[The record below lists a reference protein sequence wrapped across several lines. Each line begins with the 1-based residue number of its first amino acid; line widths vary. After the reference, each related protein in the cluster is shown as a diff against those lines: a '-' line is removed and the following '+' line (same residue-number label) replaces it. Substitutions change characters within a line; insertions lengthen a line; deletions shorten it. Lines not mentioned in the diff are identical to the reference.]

1 MNTGARVASPR
12 LRASAALSRNS
23 WVKVAPISD
32 TTKPSG
38 PTRRV
43 GRTRS
48 TAIGRVGSILA
59 AASSVGFSQ
68 RNRTISS
75 GSEAS
80 AASRKLRPHVVNLS
94 GGTFSS
100 AGAFTTTKKDVDAIF
115 ATHLPA
121 FVAEHGGVVP
131 VVFYAHGG
139 LVDEQSGLRIA
150 ATQVDWW
157 KSNGVYPIHFV
168 WETSLA
174 GAITSAVGDWAQGR
188 RGWLDDAKDRVLEL
202 AARFGQGQ
210 AIWGQMKR
218 SAEAAPA
225 GDGGARYVAEAL
237 GAYCAAHPD
246 TITVHAVGHS
256 AGSIFHSFFLPTAL
270 KAGVPAIETLSL
282 LAPAV
287 RTDVFEKQI
296 VPLVGHGVE
305 SLAMFTMTEKLER
318 DDTCLG
324 AHGKSLLY
332 LVRASFE
339 PEEFSPILGLEECLR
354 ADPVLA
360 GLFGLSGASG
370 SPGVGGAADIIWS
383 KTPSGPLTS
392 RSTSTSHGGF
402 DNDIPTMDSVA
413 RRVTGSSRI
422 QSFPATRDLGDELWP
437 MASPAAPRPVGTHQA
452 LCVGI
457 NAYPGGDALYGCVA
471 DAEAWAAQFSIA
483 GFAVRTLLDA
493 EATRQNILLGL
504 LDLVAS
510 SVAGDV
516 LAFQYAGHGTYVDDL
531 DGDESEA
538 GNEET
543 KYDEAL
549 CPIDF
554 RDGNLIIDDD
564 LGEIFDQLPDGV
576 SLTAF
581 FDSCHSG
588 DGQRRL
594 QLQPADVADLS
605 AASAP
610 HGRRAR
616 FIIPDEQTS
625 RNYRAKRGAPARA
638 GKRALTREVLFSA
651 CKPTEVAYETGGHG
665 NFTVAASLLVVP
677 SANRLTN
684 AEFLAKVREAFSS
697 QPRQNPDFNG
707 PRAAKSRVF
716 LGALVGGAGSVSVAG
731 ANSAGSARAGSP
743 PVRARVRALGPAPQ
757 RFRALFRLCLTRPPA
772 WEPGSEPGSARAGST
787 RSRHPLARQEWRAAP
802 ARAKRMP
809 PLAPSRLPRSCALL
823 RTSSTGRPGG
833 FGGVAGG
840 RGAAPAAP

>member
-1 MNTGARVASPR
+1 MSESSPAQSTGLVHPVA
-12 LRASAALSRNS
+12 
-23 WVKVAPISD
+23 
-32 TTKPSG
+32 TKRQP
-38 PTRRV
+38 P
-43 GRTRS
+43 
-48 TAIGRVGSILA
+48 
-59 AASSVGFSQ
+59 Q
-68 RNRTISS
+68 PK
-75 GSEAS
+75 SELD
-80 AASRKLRPHVVNLS
+80 KLRPYVVNLS
-94 GGTFSS
+94 GGKFSS
-100 AGAFTTTKKDVDAIF
+100 SGAFATSKKDVDAIF

-131 VVFYAHGG
+131 VVFHAHGG

-150 ATQVDWW
+150 QAQVDWW

-188 RGWLDDAKDRVLEL
+188 RGWLDEAKDRVLEL

-218 SAEAAPA
+218 SAEAASA

-237 GAYCAAHPD
+237 GAYCTAHAG
-246 TITVHAVGHS
+246 TISVHAVGHS
-256 AGSIFHSFFLPTAL
+256 AGSIFHSFFIPAAL
-270 KAGVPAIETLSL
+270 KAGLPAVKTLSL

-287 RTDVFEKQI
+287 RTDVFEQQI
-296 VPLVGHGVE
+296 VPLIGDGVQ
-305 SLAMFTMTEKLER
+305 SLALFTMTEKLER

-324 AHGKSLLY
+324 AYGKSLLY

-360 GLFGLSGASG
+360 RLFGLSGASG
-370 SPGVGGAADIIWS
+370 SPGNGGAADIVWS
-383 KTPSGPLTS
+383 KTTTGPLTS

-402 DNDIPTMDSVA
+402 DGDIPTMDSVA

-422 QSFPATRDLGDELWP
+422 QSFPVTRDLGDELWP
-437 MASPAAPRPVGTHQA
+437 APGPSAPRRAGTHHA

-471 DAEAWAAQFSIA
+471 DAEAWATQFAAA

-531 DGDESEA
+531 DGDEAEA
-538 GNEET
+538 GNAEK

-554 RDGNLIIDDD
+554 REGNLIIDDD

-594 QLQPADVADLS
+594 QLQPAEVADLS
-605 AASAP
+605 AVSAP

-616 FIIPDEQTS
+616 FIIPDEATS
-625 RNYRAKRGAPARA
+625 RNYRVKRGTPARA
-638 GKRALTREVLFSA
+638 GKRAFAREVLFSA

-665 NFTVAASLLVVP
+665 DFTVAASLLVVP

-684 AEFLAKVREAFSS
+684 GEFLARVREAFSS
-697 QPRQNPDFNG
+697 QPRQNPAFNG
-707 PRAAKSRVF
+707 PRAAKSRIF
-716 LGALVGGAGSVSVAG
+716 LGSLGGAGGAGGGGVASAALDAVPGAGTIPDAITALLDAVAIGGGAG
-731 ANSAGSARAGSP
+731 ASGSGASAGG
-743 PVRARVRALGPAPQ
+743 VGGVG
-757 RFRALFRLCLTRPPA
+757 
-772 WEPGSEPGSARAGST
+772 
-787 RSRHPLARQEWRAAP
+787 
-802 ARAKRMP
+802 
-809 PLAPSRLPRSCALL
+809 PLAP
-823 RTSSTGRPGG
+823 TSTGS
-833 FGGVAGG
+833 GGVAGS
-840 RGAAPAAP
+840 READAAARALAAAAFLRAAADFIDG

>member
-1 MNTGARVASPR
+1 MSESSPAQSTGPAHPVA
-12 LRASAALSRNS
+12 
-23 WVKVAPISD
+23 
-32 TTKPSG
+32 
-38 PTRRV
+38 TRRQPP
-43 GRTRS
+43 
-48 TAIGRVGSILA
+48 LPK
-59 AASSVGFSQ
+59 
-68 RNRTISS
+68 
-75 GSEAS
+75 SELD
-80 AASRKLRPHVVNLS
+80 KLRPYVINLS
-94 GGTFSS
+94 GGKFSS
-100 AGAFTTTKKDVDAIF
+100 SGAFATSKKDVDAIF

-150 ATQVDWW
+150 QVQVDWW

-188 RGWLDDAKDRVLEL
+188 RGWLDEAKDRVLEL

-210 AIWGQMKR
+210 DIWGQMKR
-218 SAEAAPA
+218 SAEAASA

-237 GAYCAAHPD
+237 GAYCTAHGG
-246 TITVHAVGHS
+246 TISVHAVGHS
-256 AGSIFHSFFLPTAL
+256 AGSIFHSFFIPVAL
-270 KAGVPAIETLSL
+270 KAGLPAVETLSL

-287 RTDVFEKQI
+287 RTDVFEQQI
-296 VPLVGHGVE
+296 VPLIGDGVQ
-305 SLAMFTMTEKLER
+305 SLALFTMTEKLER

-324 AHGKSLLY
+324 AYGKSLLY
-332 LVRASFE
+332 LVRASLE

-360 GLFGLSGASG
+360 RLFGLSGASG
-370 SPGVGGAADIIWS
+370 SPGNGGAADIVWS
-383 KTPSGPLTS
+383 KTTTGPLTN

-402 DNDIPTMDSVA
+402 DGDIPTMDSVA

-422 QSFPATRDLGDELWP
+422 RSFPVTRDLSDEMWP
-437 MASPAAPRPVGTHQA
+437 APGPSAPRQAGTHHA

-471 DAEAWAAQFSIA
+471 DAEAWAAQFAAA

-531 DGDESEA
+531 DGDEAEA
-538 GNEET
+538 GNAEK

-554 RDGNLIIDDD
+554 REGNLIIDDD

-594 QLQPADVADLS
+594 QLQPAEVAELS

-616 FIIPDEQTS
+616 FIIPDEATS
-625 RNYRAKRGAPARA
+625 RNYRVKRGTPARA
-638 GKRALTREVLFSA
+638 GKRALAREVLFSA

-665 NFTVAASLLVVP
+665 DFTVAASPLVVP

-684 AEFLAKVREAFSS
+684 GEFLARVREVFSS
-697 QPRQNPDFNG
+697 QPRQNPAFNG
-707 PRAAKSRVF
+707 PRAAKSRIF
-716 LGALVGGAGSVSVAG
+716 LAPLAGAGAGGAEGGTPAENALGAVSAAAGAIPDAITALLDAAAAGGGQSGAAGGVGPLAPGSHGSGGGAGSREAD
-731 ANSAGSARAGSP
+731 AAARAL
-743 PVRARVRALGPAPQ
+743 A
-757 RFRALFRLCLTRPPA
+757 
-772 WEPGSEPGSARAGST
+772 SAAF
-787 RSRHPLARQEWRAAP
+787 LRAA
-802 ARAKRMP
+802 ADFID
-809 PLAPSRLPRSCALL
+809 
-823 RTSSTGRPGG
+823 G
-833 FGGVAGG
+833 
-840 RGAAPAAP
+840 

>member
-1 MNTGARVASPR
+1 MSESSPAPSISPERAVATKRQPPLPR
-12 LRASAALSRNS
+12 
-23 WVKVAPISD
+23 
-32 TTKPSG
+32 
-38 PTRRV
+38 
-43 GRTRS
+43 
-48 TAIGRVGSILA
+48 
-59 AASSVGFSQ
+59 
-68 RNRTISS
+68 
-75 GSEAS
+75 SELDQ
-80 AASRKLRPHVVNLS
+80 LRPHVVNLS
-94 GGTFSS
+94 GGKFSS
-100 AGAFTTTKKDVDAIF
+100 TGAFATSRKDVDAIF

-121 FVAEHGGVVP
+121 FVAQRDGVVP

-150 ATQVDWW
+150 QTQVDWW

-168 WETSLA
+168 WETGLA

-188 RGWLDDAKDRVLEL
+188 RGWLDEAKDRVLEL

-210 AIWGQMKR
+210 SIWGQMKR
-218 SAEAAPA
+218 SAEAASA

-237 GAYCAAHPD
+237 GAYCTAHPG
-246 TITVHAVGHS
+246 TISVHAVGHS
-256 AGSIFHSFFLPTAL
+256 AGSIFHSFFLPAAL
-270 KAGVPAIETLSL
+270 KAGVPAVETLNL

-296 VPLVGHGVE
+296 VPLIGHGVG
-305 SLAMFTMTEKLER
+305 SLALFTMTEKLER

-324 AHGKSLLY
+324 AYGKSLLY

-360 GLFGLSGASG
+360 KLFGLTGGSG
-370 SPGVGGAADIIWS
+370 SPGAGGAADIVWS
-383 KTPSGPLTS
+383 KTTSGPLTS

-422 QSFPATRDLGDELWP
+422 QSFPVTRDLGDGLWP
-437 MASPAAPRPVGTHQA
+437 VPGPAAPRPAGTHHA

-471 DAEAWAAQFSIA
+471 DAEAWAAQFAAA

-504 LDLVAS
+504 LDLVSS

-531 DGDESEA
+531 DGDEAEA
-538 GNEET
+538 GNAEK

-554 RDGNLIIDDD
+554 REGNLIIDDD

-616 FIIPDEQTS
+616 FIIPDEATS
-625 RNYRAKRGAPARA
+625 RNYRAKRGMPARA
-638 GKRALTREVLFSA
+638 GKRALAREVLFSA
-651 CKPTEVAYETGGHG
+651 CKPTEVAFETGGHG
-665 NFTVAASLLVVP
+665 DFTVAASLLVVP

-684 AEFLAKVREAFSS
+684 GEFLARVREAFSS

-707 PRAAKSRVF
+707 PRAAKSRLF
-716 LGALVGGAGSVSVAG
+716 LAPLVGVAG
-731 ANSAGSARAGSP
+731 AGAQASGVVPGTGSAAIPDVITALLDAAAGGSPAVGAGGGDPLGASAGPAGVVGSGRSRETDAAARA
-743 PVRARVRALGPAPQ
+743 
-757 RFRALFRLCLTRPPA
+757 
-772 WEPGSEPGSARAGST
+772 
-787 RSRHPLARQEWRAAP
+787 LAAAAFLRAA
-802 ARAKRMP
+802 ADFID
-809 PLAPSRLPRSCALL
+809 
-823 RTSSTGRPGG
+823 G
-833 FGGVAGG
+833 
-840 RGAAPAAP
+840 

>member
-1 MNTGARVASPR
+1 M
-12 LRASAALSRNS
+12 
-23 WVKVAPISD
+23 
-32 TTKPSG
+32 
-38 PTRRV
+38 
-43 GRTRS
+43 
-48 TAIGRVGSILA
+48 
-59 AASSVGFSQ
+59 
-68 RNRTISS
+68 
-75 GSEAS
+75 
-80 AASRKLRPHVVNLS
+80 VNLRD
-94 GGTFSS
+94 GKFSS
-100 AGAFTTTKKDVDAIF
+100 TGAFTTTRREVDAIF

-131 VVFYAHGG
+131 VVLYAHGG

-218 SAEAAPA
+218 SAEAASA

-237 GAYCAAHPD
+237 AAYCTAHAD
-246 TITVHAVGHS
+246 TISVHAIGHS
-256 AGSIFHSFFLPTAL
+256 AGSIFHSFFIPAAL
-270 KAGVPAIETLSL
+270 EAGVPAFETVSL

-287 RTDVFEKQI
+287 RTDIFKKKI
-296 VPLVGHGVE
+296 VPLVGDGVK
-305 SLAMFTMTEKLER
+305 SLALFTMTEKLER

-324 AHGKSLLY
+324 AYGKSLLY
-332 LVRASFE
+332 LVRAAFE
-339 PEEFSPILGLEECLR
+339 PEEFSPILGLDECLR

-360 GLFGLSGASG
+360 RLFGVSGASG
-370 SPGVGGAADIIWS
+370 SAGVGGASDIIWS
-383 KTPSGPLTS
+383 KTTSGPLSS

-422 QSFPATRDLGDELWP
+422 QSFPAVRDLGDDLWP
-437 MASPAAPRPVGTHQA
+437 VPGPAIPRPVGTHHA

-471 DAEAWAAQFSIA
+471 DAEAWATQFIAA

-504 LDLVAS
+504 LDLVAR

-516 LAFQYAGHGTYVDDL
+516 LVFQYAGHGTYVDDL
-531 DGDESEA
+531 DGDETET
-538 GNEET
+538 GNEEK

-594 QLQPADVADLS
+594 QLQLADVADLS

-616 FIIPDEQTS
+616 FIVPDEATS
-625 RNYRAKRGAPARA
+625 KNYRAKRGTPVRA
-638 GKRALTREVLFSA
+638 GKRALAREVLFSA
-651 CKPTEVAYETGGHG
+651 CRPTEVAYETGGHG
-665 NFTVAASLLVVP
+665 DFTVAASLLVLP
-677 SANRLTN
+677 SANRLTH
-684 AEFLAKVREAFSS
+684 AEFLAKIREAFSS
-697 QPRQNPDFNG
+697 QPRQNPAFNG
-707 PRAAKSRVF
+707 PRSAKSRIF
-716 LGALVGGAGSVSVAG
+716 LGPLVASPVASTTAVPAG
-731 ANSAGSARAGSP
+731 APTAALAAGPAAGPAAGTAAGRIDAFAASAGPALAEGTRAADAAARA
-743 PVRARVRALGPAPQ
+743 
-757 RFRALFRLCLTRPPA
+757 
-772 WEPGSEPGSARAGST
+772 
-787 RSRHPLARQEWRAAP
+787 LAAAAFLRAA
-802 ARAKRMP
+802 ADFID
-809 PLAPSRLPRSCALL
+809 
-823 RTSSTGRPGG
+823 G
-833 FGGVAGG
+833 
-840 RGAAPAAP
+840 

>member
-1 MNTGARVASPR
+1 MPEPMPPTTRQPPLSPR
-12 LRASAALSRNS
+12 ELDR
-23 WVKVAPISD
+23 
-32 TTKPSG
+32 
-38 PTRRV
+38 
-43 GRTRS
+43 
-48 TAIGRVGSILA
+48 
-59 AASSVGFSQ
+59 
-68 RNRTISS
+68 
-75 GSEAS
+75 
-80 AASRKLRPHVVNLS
+80 LRPHVINLS
-94 GGTFSS
+94 GGKFSS
-100 AGAFTTTKKDVDAIF
+100 SGVFQTTKKDVDAVF

-121 FVAEHGGVVP
+121 FVAEQGGVVP

-139 LVDEQSGLRIA
+139 LVGEQSGLRIA
-150 ATQVDWW
+150 ATQVEWW

-168 WETSLA
+168 WETGLA
-174 GAITSAVGDWAQGR
+174 GAITGAVGDWAQGR
-188 RGWLDDAKDRVLEL
+188 RGWLDEAKDRVLEL

-218 SAEAAPA
+218 AAEDASA

-237 GAYCAAHPD
+237 GAYCTAHPD
-246 TITVHAVGHS
+246 TISVHAVGHS
-256 AGSIFHSFFLPTAL
+256 AGSIFHSFFIPAAL
-270 KAGVPAIETLSL
+270 KAGVPAFDTLSL

-287 RTDVFEKQI
+287 RTDVFEKQL
-296 VPLVGHGVE
+296 VPLCGQEVK
-305 SLAMFTMTEKLER
+305 SLALFTMTEKLER
-318 DDTCLG
+318 ADTCLG
-324 AHGKSLLY
+324 AYGKSLLY

-354 ADPVLA
+354 ADPVLSR
-360 GLFGLSGASG
+360 LFGLSGGSG
-370 SPGVGGAADIIWS
+370 GTADIIWS
-383 KTPSGPLTS
+383 KATGGPLTN

-402 DNDIPTMDSVA
+402 DTDIPTMDSVA

-422 QSFPATRDLGDELWP
+422 QSFPITRSRGDELWP
-437 MASPAAPRPVGTHQA
+437 VPGPATPRRAGTHHA

-471 DAEAWAAQFSIA
+471 DAEAWAAQLTAA

-516 LAFQYAGHGTYVDDL
+516 LVFQYAGHGTYVDDL
-531 DGDESEA
+531 DGDEAES
-538 GNEET
+538 GNEEK

-554 RDGNLIIDDD
+554 REGNLIIDDD

-594 QLQPADVADLS
+594 QLLPVDVQNLS
-605 AASAP
+605 TASAP

-616 FIIPDEQTS
+616 YVIPDKETS
-625 RNYRAKRGAPARA
+625 EKYRAKRGAPARA
-638 GKRALTREVLFSA
+638 GKRALAREVLFSA

-665 NFTVAASLLVVP
+665 DFTVAASLLVVP

-684 AEFLAKVREAFSS
+684 GEFLAKIREAFSS

-716 LGALVGGAGSVSVAG
+716 LAPLVAAAAEPTDRPPGTTSGTIPAAITALLDPAASPGGGTDALAASAGT
-731 ANSAGSARAGSP
+731 AGSAGAAASREADAAD
-743 PVRARVRALGPAPQ
+743 RARAAAAFL
-757 RFRALFRLCLTRPPA
+757 
-772 WEPGSEPGSARAGST
+772 
-787 RSRHPLARQEWRAAP
+787 RAA
-802 ARAKRMP
+802 ADFID
-809 PLAPSRLPRSCALL
+809 
-823 RTSSTGRPGG
+823 G
-833 FGGVAGG
+833 
-840 RGAAPAAP
+840 

>member
-1 MNTGARVASPR
+1 MNESSPAQSTSSTHQ
-12 LRASAALSRNS
+12 LA
-23 WVKVAPISD
+23 
-32 TTKPSG
+32 TKRQPSL
-38 PTRRV
+38 PK
-43 GRTRS
+43 
-48 TAIGRVGSILA
+48 
-59 AASSVGFSQ
+59 
-68 RNRTISS
+68 
-75 GSEAS
+75 SELEQ
-80 AASRKLRPHVVNLS
+80 LRPHVVNLI
-94 GGTFSS
+94 GGKFSS
-100 AGAFTTTKKDVDAIF
+100 SGAFATTKKDVDAIF

-121 FVAEHGGVVP
+121 FAAEQGGVVP

-139 LVDEQSGLRIA
+139 LVDEQAGLRIA

-174 GAITSAVGDWAQGR
+174 GAITSAVGDWARGR
-188 RGWLDDAKDRVLEL
+188 RGWLDEAKDRVLEL

-218 SAEAAPA
+218 SAEAASA

-237 GAYCAAHPD
+237 GAYCIAHPG
-246 TITVHAVGHS
+246 TISVHAVGHS
-256 AGSIFHSFFLPTAL
+256 AGSIFHSFFLPAAL
-270 KAGVPAIETLSL
+270 RAGVPAVETLSL

-287 RTDVFEKQI
+287 RTDVFEKQLM
-296 VPLVGHGVE
+296 PLVGHGVE
-305 SLAMFTMTEKLER
+305 SLALFTMTEKLER

-324 AHGKSLLY
+324 AYGKSLLY

-354 ADPVLA
+354 ANPVLTK
-360 GLFGLSGASG
+360 LFGLSGASG
-370 SPGVGGAADIIWS
+370 SPGVGGAADIVWS
-383 KTPSGPLTS
+383 KTTTGPLAS

-422 QSFPATRDLGDELWP
+422 QSFPITRDLGDQLWP
-437 MASPAAPRPVGTHQA
+437 APGPTAPRPAGTHHA

-471 DAEAWAAQFSIA
+471 DAEAWAAQLAAA

-510 SVAGDV
+510 SVVGDV
-516 LAFQYAGHGTYVDDL
+516 LVFQYAGHGTYVDDL
-531 DGDESEA
+531 DGDEAEA
-538 GNEET
+538 GNAEK

-549 CPIDF
+549 CPVDF
-554 RDGNLIIDDD
+554 REGNLIIDDD

-594 QLQPADVADLS
+594 QLQPAEVADLS

-625 RNYRAKRGAPARA
+625 KNYRAKRGTPARA
-638 GKRALTREVLFSA
+638 GKRALAREVLFSA

-665 NFTVAASLLVVP
+665 DFTVAASLLVVP

-684 AEFLAKVREAFSS
+684 GEFLAKVREAFSS

-716 LGALVGGAGSVSVAG
+716 LAPLGGAGAAAEMAGVVAAAGIPDAITALLDAAAASGGG
-731 ANSAGSARAGSP
+731 ASGGGASGAASGVGSGGPVAPAGPGSGALAGSREADAAARA
-743 PVRARVRALGPAPQ
+743 
-757 RFRALFRLCLTRPPA
+757 
-772 WEPGSEPGSARAGST
+772 
-787 RSRHPLARQEWRAAP
+787 LAAAAFLRAA
-802 ARAKRMP
+802 ADFID
-809 PLAPSRLPRSCALL
+809 
-823 RTSSTGRPGG
+823 G
-833 FGGVAGG
+833 
-840 RGAAPAAP
+840 

>member
-1 MNTGARVASPR
+1 MSESSPAPSISPERAVATKRQPPLPR
-12 LRASAALSRNS
+12 
-23 WVKVAPISD
+23 
-32 TTKPSG
+32 
-38 PTRRV
+38 
-43 GRTRS
+43 
-48 TAIGRVGSILA
+48 
-59 AASSVGFSQ
+59 
-68 RNRTISS
+68 
-75 GSEAS
+75 SELDQ
-80 AASRKLRPHVVNLS
+80 LRPHVVNLS
-94 GGTFSS
+94 GGKFSS
-100 AGAFTTTKKDVDAIF
+100 TGAFATSRKDVDAIF

-121 FVAEHGGVVP
+121 FVAERDGVVP

-150 ATQVDWW
+150 QTQVDWW

-168 WETSLA
+168 WETGLA

-188 RGWLDDAKDRVLEL
+188 RGWLDEAKDRVLEL

-210 AIWGQMKR
+210 SIWGQMKR
-218 SAEAAPA
+218 SAEAASA

-237 GAYCAAHPD
+237 GAYCTAHPG
-246 TITVHAVGHS
+246 TISVHAVGHS
-256 AGSIFHSFFLPTAL
+256 AGSIFHSFFLPAAL
-270 KAGVPAIETLSL
+270 KAGVPAVETLNL

-296 VPLVGHGVE
+296 VPLIGHGVG
-305 SLAMFTMTEKLER
+305 SLALFTMTEKLER

-324 AHGKSLLY
+324 AYGKSLLY

-360 GLFGLSGASG
+360 KLFGLTGGSG
-370 SPGVGGAADIIWS
+370 SPGAGGAADIVWS
-383 KTPSGPLTS
+383 KTTSGPLTS

-422 QSFPATRDLGDELWP
+422 QSFPVTRDLGDGLWP
-437 MASPAAPRPVGTHQA
+437 VPGPAAPRPAGTHHA

-471 DAEAWAAQFSIA
+471 DAEAWAAQFAAA

-504 LDLVAS
+504 LDLVSS

-531 DGDESEA
+531 DGDEAEA
-538 GNEET
+538 GNAEK

-554 RDGNLIIDDD
+554 REGNLIIDDD

-616 FIIPDEQTS
+616 FIIPDEATS
-625 RNYRAKRGAPARA
+625 RNYRAKRGTPARA
-638 GKRALTREVLFSA
+638 GKRALAREVLFSA
-651 CKPTEVAYETGGHG
+651 CKPTEVAFETGGHG
-665 NFTVAASLLVVP
+665 DFTVAASLLVVP

-684 AEFLAKVREAFSS
+684 GEFLARVREAFSS

-707 PRAAKSRVF
+707 PRAAKSRLF
-716 LGALVGGAGSVSVAG
+716 LAPLVGVAG
-731 ANSAGSARAGSP
+731 AGAQASGVVPGTGSAAIPDVITALLDAAAGGSPAVGAGGGDPLGASAGPAGVVGSGRSRETDAAARA
-743 PVRARVRALGPAPQ
+743 
-757 RFRALFRLCLTRPPA
+757 
-772 WEPGSEPGSARAGST
+772 
-787 RSRHPLARQEWRAAP
+787 LAAAAFLRAA
-802 ARAKRMP
+802 ADFID
-809 PLAPSRLPRSCALL
+809 
-823 RTSSTGRPGG
+823 G
-833 FGGVAGG
+833 
-840 RGAAPAAP
+840 

>member
-1 MNTGARVASPR
+1 MTQLSHPNSPT
-12 LRASAALSRNS
+12 
-23 WVKVAPISD
+23 V
-32 TTKPSG
+32 T
-38 PTRRV
+38 
-43 GRTRS
+43 
-48 TAIGRVGSILA
+48 
-59 AASSVGFSQ
+59 
-68 RNRTISS
+68 NRQPPLPK
-75 GSEAS
+75 SELV
-80 AASRKLRPHVVNLS
+80 KLRPHVVNLS
-94 GGTFSS
+94 GGKFSS
-100 AGAFTTTKKDVDAIF
+100 SGAFTTTKKDVDAIF

-121 FVAEHGGVVP
+121 FVAEHGGRGVP

-139 LVDEQSGLRIA
+139 LVSEQSGLRIA
-150 ATQVDWW
+150 LTQVDWW

-168 WETSLA
+168 WETGLA
-174 GAITSAVGDWAQGR
+174 GAITSAVGDWAHGR

-210 AIWGQMKR
+210 EIWGQMKR
-218 SAEAAPA
+218 SAEAASSE
-225 GDGGARYVAEAL
+225 DGGARYVAEAL
-237 GAYCAAHPD
+237 GAYCAAHAD
-246 TITVHAVGHS
+246 AISVHAVGHS
-256 AGSIFHSFFLPTAL
+256 AGSIFHSFFIPAAL
-270 KAGVPAIETLSL
+270 KAGVPAFDTLSL

-296 VPLVGHGVE
+296 VPICGSGVK
-305 SLAMFTMTEKLER
+305 SLAVFTMTEKLER
-318 DDTCLG
+318 EDTCLG
-324 AHGKSLLY
+324 AYGKSLLY

-354 ADPVLA
+354 ADSGLA
-360 GLFGLSGASG
+360 HSFGLSRVSG
-370 SPGVGGAADIIWS
+370 SPGADGAADIVWS
-383 KTPSGPLTS
+383 KATSGPFTS
-392 RSTSTSHGGF
+392 RSTSISHGGF

-422 QSFPATRDLGDELWP
+422 QSFPVTRDLGDELWP
-437 MASPAAPRPVGTHQA
+437 VPGPAAPRPAGTHHA

-471 DAEAWAAQFSIA
+471 DAEAWAMQLTAA

-504 LDLVAS
+504 LDLVSS

-516 LAFQYAGHGTYVDDL
+516 LVFQYAGHGTYVDDL
-531 DGDESEA
+531 DGDEAEA
-538 GNEET
+538 GNEEK

-605 AASAP
+605 AASAL

-616 FIIPDEQTS
+616 FIIPDEETS
-625 RNYRAKRGAPARA
+625 KKYRAKRGAPARA
-638 GKRALTREVLFSA
+638 GKRALAREVLFSA

-665 NFTVAASLLVVP
+665 DFTVAASLLVAP

-707 PRAAKSRVF
+707 PRAAKSRIFLAPLLSGIAEPVGLLPEAVPGALSGAVTAL
-716 LGALVGGAGSVSVAG
+716 LGAAAEIDSGGGTGGGSGGGSGGDTASSAEKDAHQAPVGTVGLAQTAVAAGSRDADAAS
-731 ANSAGSARAGSP
+731 
-743 PVRARVRALGPAPQ
+743 RALAAAA
-757 RFRALFRLCLTRPPA
+757 FLRATADFLD
-772 WEPGSEPGSARAGST
+772 G
-787 RSRHPLARQEWRAAP
+787 
-802 ARAKRMP
+802 
-809 PLAPSRLPRSCALL
+809 
-823 RTSSTGRPGG
+823 
-833 FGGVAGG
+833 
-840 RGAAPAAP
+840 

>member
-1 MNTGARVASPR
+1 MSESSPAPSISPERAVATKRQPPLPR
-12 LRASAALSRNS
+12 
-23 WVKVAPISD
+23 
-32 TTKPSG
+32 
-38 PTRRV
+38 
-43 GRTRS
+43 
-48 TAIGRVGSILA
+48 
-59 AASSVGFSQ
+59 
-68 RNRTISS
+68 
-75 GSEAS
+75 SELDQ
-80 AASRKLRPHVVNLS
+80 LRPHVVNLS
-94 GGTFSS
+94 GGKFSS
-100 AGAFTTTKKDVDAIF
+100 TGAFATSRKDVDAIF

-121 FVAEHGGVVP
+121 FVAERDGVVP

-150 ATQVDWW
+150 QTQVDWW

-168 WETSLA
+168 WETGLA

-188 RGWLDDAKDRVLEL
+188 RGWLDEAKDRVLEL

-210 AIWGQMKR
+210 SIWGQMKR
-218 SAEAAPA
+218 SAEAASA

-237 GAYCAAHPD
+237 GAYCTAHPG
-246 TITVHAVGHS
+246 TISVHAVGHS
-256 AGSIFHSFFLPTAL
+256 AGSIFHSFFLPAAL
-270 KAGVPAIETLSL
+270 KAGVPAVETLNL

-287 RTDVFEKQI
+287 RTDIFEKQI
-296 VPLVGHGVE
+296 VPLIGHGVG
-305 SLAMFTMTEKLER
+305 SLALFTMTEKLER

-324 AHGKSLLY
+324 AYGKSLLY
-332 LVRASFE
+332 LVRSSFE

-360 GLFGLSGASG
+360 KLFGLTGGSG
-370 SPGVGGAADIIWS
+370 SPGAGGAADIVWS
-383 KTPSGPLTS
+383 KTTSGPLTS

-422 QSFPATRDLGDELWP
+422 QSFPVTRDLGDGLWP
-437 MASPAAPRPVGTHQA
+437 VPGPAAPRPAGTHHA

-471 DAEAWAAQFSIA
+471 DAEAWAAQFAAA

-504 LDLVAS
+504 LDLVSS

-531 DGDESEA
+531 DGDEAEA
-538 GNEET
+538 GNAEK

-554 RDGNLIIDDD
+554 REGNLIIDDD

-616 FIIPDEQTS
+616 FIIPDEATS
-625 RNYRAKRGAPARA
+625 RNYRAKRGTPARA
-638 GKRALTREVLFSA
+638 GKRALAREVLFSA
-651 CKPTEVAYETGGHG
+651 CKPTEVAFETGGHG
-665 NFTVAASLLVVP
+665 DFTVAASLLVVP

-684 AEFLAKVREAFSS
+684 GEFLARVREAFSS

-707 PRAAKSRVF
+707 PRAAKSRLF
-716 LGALVGGAGSVSVAG
+716 LAPLVGVAG
-731 ANSAGSARAGSP
+731 AGAQASGVVPGTGSAAIPDVITALLDAAAGGSPAVGAGGGDPLGASAGPAGVVGNGRSRETDAAARA
-743 PVRARVRALGPAPQ
+743 
-757 RFRALFRLCLTRPPA
+757 
-772 WEPGSEPGSARAGST
+772 
-787 RSRHPLARQEWRAAP
+787 LAAAAFLRAA
-802 ARAKRMP
+802 ADFID
-809 PLAPSRLPRSCALL
+809 
-823 RTSSTGRPGG
+823 G
-833 FGGVAGG
+833 
-840 RGAAPAAP
+840 

>member
-1 MNTGARVASPR
+1 MPQSELDT
-12 LRASAALSRNS
+12 LRS
-23 WVKVAPISD
+23 
-32 TTKPSG
+32 
-38 PTRRV
+38 
-43 GRTRS
+43 
-48 TAIGRVGSILA
+48 
-59 AASSVGFSQ
+59 
-68 RNRTISS
+68 
-75 GSEAS
+75 
-80 AASRKLRPHVVNLS
+80 HVVNLRD
-94 GGTFSS
+94 GKFSS
-100 AGAFTTTKKDVDAIF
+100 TGAFTTTKKEVDAIF

-210 AIWGQMKR
+210 VVWGQMKR
-218 SAEAAPA
+218 SAEAASA

-237 GAYCAAHPD
+237 AAYCAAHAD
-246 TITVHAVGHS
+246 TISVHAIGHS
-256 AGSIFHSFFLPTAL
+256 AGSIFHSFFIPAAL
-270 KAGVPAIETLSL
+270 KAGVPAFETLSL

-287 RTDVFEKQI
+287 RTDVFKKQI
-296 VPLVGHGVE
+296 VPLVGDGVK

-324 AHGKSLLY
+324 AYGKSLLY
-332 LVRASFE
+332 LVRAAFE

-354 ADPVLA
+354 ADPELA
-360 GLFGLSGASG
+360 RLFGVSGASE
-370 SPGVGGAADIIWS
+370 SVGVGGAADITWS
-383 KTPSGPLTS
+383 KTTSGPLTS

-422 QSFPATRDLGDELWP
+422 QSFPAVRDLGDELWP
-437 MASPAAPRPVGTHQA
+437 APGPAVPRPVGTHHA

-471 DAEAWAAQFSIA
+471 DAEAWATQLTAA

-504 LDLVAS
+504 LDLVAR

-516 LAFQYAGHGTYVDDL
+516 LVFQYAGHGTYVDDL
-531 DGDESEA
+531 DGDETET
-538 GNEET
+538 GNEEK

-594 QLQPADVADLS
+594 QLQLTDVADLS

-616 FIIPDEQTS
+616 FIIPDEATS
-625 RNYRAKRGAPARA
+625 KKYQAKRGTPARA
-638 GKRALTREVLFSA
+638 GKRALAREVLFSA
-651 CKPTEVAYETGGHG
+651 CRPTEVAYETGGHG
-665 NFTVAASLLVVP
+665 DFTVAASLLVVP
-677 SANRLTN
+677 SVNRLTN
-684 AEFLAKVREAFSS
+684 AEFLAKIREAFSS
-697 QPRQNPDFNG
+697 QPRQNPAFNG
-707 PRAAKSRVF
+707 PRGAKSRIF
-716 LGALVGGAGSVSVAG
+716 LG
-731 ANSAGSARAGSP
+731 
-743 PVRARVRALGPAPQ
+743 
-757 RFRALFRLCLTRPPA
+757 
-772 WEPGSEPGSARAGST
+772 
-787 RSRHPLARQEWRAAP
+787 PLAAASPDASPASPAAIPAASPITSPAASATASAATGPIDAFAAP
-802 ARAKRMP
+802 AGLALAAGSRATDAAAR
-809 PLAPSRLPRSCALL
+809 AVAAAAFL
-823 RTSSTGRPGG
+823 R
-833 FGGVAGG
+833 
-840 RGAAPAAP
+840 AAADFIDG